1 MRPFE
6 SWEQQAGRECFVM
19 TLVRA
24 GGSLRSSR
32 AIERRRSPRRI
43 PAPDE
48 PSSRIRLRAGREFVT
63 VDISSTGLLAEGETR
78 LLPGTHVDVHLVTR
92 DGRLLVRS
100 RVVRA
105 FVCHVSHHEIRYRGA
120 LAFDHPDLPPAG
132 IEPLRHYASWQVLA
146 RKGYAPEV
154 DRCVTCGSR
163 VASDPAFA
171 VAEGGVV
178 CPRCGPGRPR
188 LSRSEY
194 GALQLFVHGD
204 GGLAAAWRR

>member
-1 MRPFE
+1 
-6 SWEQQAGRECFVM
+6 M

-120 LAFDHPDLPPAG
+120 LAFDHPVDTDAFGYPMPEASETRISEQGNPYPEPAV
-132 IEPLRHYASWQVLA
+132 VLA
-146 RKGYAPEV
+146 
-154 DRCVTCGSR
+154 
-163 VASDPAFA
+163 ASPDHASFP
-171 VAEGGVV
+171 
-178 CPRCGPGRPR
+178 
-188 LSRSEY
+188 
-194 GALQLFVHGD
+194 
-204 GGLAAAWRR
+204 